1 MLRKEFSI
9 LFPHAIIAD
18 SKNGKPTIDDFQLVV
33 TQGLQQLSEIPKEY
47 SYLHNMVL
55 NQFSRVEQLE
65 KEFLVNEAD
74 TMLFETREDA
84 EELLRIVSLDV
95 KKAILDTALEAV
107 FSHSGMSDQDTTDS
121 NSPSDYSPSTKP
133 RRRRP
138 NLPVYAKDILS
149 CWFREHVD
157 HPYPTQAE
165 KIELSERTGLN
176 LQKVDNWFINERSR
190 KWRSYRRK

>member
-1 MLRKEFSI
+1 MLRKEFSL
-9 LFPHAIIAD
+9 LFPRAIIAD
-18 SKNGKPTIDDFQLVV
+18 SKDGQHTIDDFQLVV
-33 TQGLQQLSEIPKEY
+33 SQGLQQLSEIPKEY
-47 SYLHNMVL
+47 TYIHSMVL
-55 NQFSRVEQLE
+55 NQFQRVEHLE

-95 KKAILDTALEAV
+95 KKAILDTALETV
-107 FSHSGMSDQDTTDS
+107 YSFTSGSDQDTTDS
-121 NSPSDYSPSTKP
+121 NSPSDYSPTSKP

-138 NLPVYAKDILS
+138 NLPIYAKDILS
-149 CWFREHVD
+149 SWFREHVD